1 MKANSLLRIFI
12 SLFFITL
19 LGVLLKGEMKEM
31 VQTLRRTRHLFFLI
45 SILLQIVAVWI
56 ISVRLNL
63 FFKAQSLS
71 LSLKETVELS
81 FLGFFFNNFLPTSA
95 GGDLVKA
102 FFAYQKTKKKVD
114 SFACVVGDRIVGLF
128 SLVLMAVVGTLLLWR
143 ETGSS
148 IKMAVGLLFLF
159 STFAI
164 SFLFNRRMAKSIR
177 FLFIPFRKIG
187 WDEKFEKAYLSLHFI
202 GQNKKILFQTFFLSI
217 ITHVIFIFSIFM
229 LILSLSAH
237 VPLPRLF
244 LVVPLVST
252 LSMVPSLNGLGI
264 REGAFVYFLG
274 RSIGK
279 GSALALSILWLGI
292 LGILSFIGGIL
303 YLLRGQPKISLA
315 EIK

>member
-1 MKANSLLRIFI
+1 
-12 SLFFITL
+12 
-19 LGVLLKGEMKEM
+19 
-31 VQTLRRTRHLFFLI
+31 
-45 SILLQIVAVWI
+45 
-56 ISVRLNL
+56 
-63 FFKAQSLS
+63 
-71 LSLKETVELS
+71 
-81 FLGFFFNNFLPTSA
+81 
-95 GGDLVKA
+95 VKA
-102 FFAYQKTKKKVD
+102 FFAYQKTRKKVD

-128 SLVLMAVVGTLLLWR
+128 SLVLMAVVGVLLLWR
-143 ETGSS
+143 ETGNSL
-148 IKMAVGLLFLF
+148 KMAVGLLFLF

-164 SFLFNRRMAKSIR
+164 SFLFSHRMARSIR
-177 FLFIPFRKIG
+177 ILFIPFRRFG
-187 WDEKFEKAYLSLHFI
+187 WDEKFEKAYHSLYFL
-202 GQNKKILFQTFFLSI
+202 GNEKKMLWKAFFLSI
-217 ITHVIFIFSIFM
+217 ITHVIFIFSVLM

-252 LSMVPSLNGLGI
+252 LSMAPSLNGLGI

-274 RSIGK
+274 RNIGR